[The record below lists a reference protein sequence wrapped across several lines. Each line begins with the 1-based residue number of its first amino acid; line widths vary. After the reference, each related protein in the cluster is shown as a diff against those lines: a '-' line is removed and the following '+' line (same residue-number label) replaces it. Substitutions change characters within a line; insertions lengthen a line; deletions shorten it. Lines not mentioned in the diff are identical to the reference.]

1 MLLIDDIL
9 GLMNFPSHFMKLLER
24 ISDDADEQMLK
35 TEESVRKKY
44 MEIQMLYEG
53 GELNEKDYQ
62 EWATIL
68 QSRLKEIKEY
78 EKQLGKQNIRLV
90 GVRLGNLHWHFPR
103 NSESGTKALH
113 GWITSYCLVKYR
125 DQSMRIEGDISSI
138 VFEIPVA
145 IYNGPQ

>member
-62 EWATIL
+62 EWATFL

-78 EKQLGKQNIRLV
+78 EKG
-90 GVRLGNLHWHFPR
+90 
-103 NSESGTKALH
+103 
-113 GWITSYCLVKYR
+113 
-125 DQSMRIEGDISSI
+125 EG
-138 VFEIPVA
+138 A
-145 IYNGPQ
+145 